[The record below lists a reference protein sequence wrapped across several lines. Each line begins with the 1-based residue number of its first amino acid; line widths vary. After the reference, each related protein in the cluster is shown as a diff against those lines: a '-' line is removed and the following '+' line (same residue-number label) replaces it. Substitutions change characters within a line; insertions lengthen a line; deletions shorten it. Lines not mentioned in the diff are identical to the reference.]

1 VFGEI
6 QNMIFVLI
14 TRTFIAKYTLRWL
27 WKCVLCRCCCCCAS
41 LFHIFVR
48 IWWLHCSKRARE
60 MFNQQMEVVGMKREM
75 DMRSLLVWLVVSSA
89 LCFTFKRIILQCSK
103 ILMSQLVIPSG

>member
-1 VFGEI
+1 
-6 QNMIFVLI
+6 
-14 TRTFIAKYTLRWL
+14 
-27 WKCVLCRCCCCCAS
+27 
-41 LFHIFVR
+41 
-48 IWWLHCSKRARE
+48 
-60 MFNQQMEVVGMKREM
+60 MKREM